1 MSSNSINY
9 KLFKILWEIGLHT
22 QISNK
27 IPTTQKNKFNLFLQ
41 QKNILIGNWV
51 GM

>member
-27 IPTTQKNKFNLFLQ
+27 IPTTQILLFFFFFDDT
-41 QKNILIGNWV
+41 NIS
-51 GM
+51 

>member
-27 IPTTQKNKFNLFLQ
+27 IPTTQIFFKNLFLQ
-41 QKNILIGNWV
+41 HKNILIGN
-51 GM
+51 